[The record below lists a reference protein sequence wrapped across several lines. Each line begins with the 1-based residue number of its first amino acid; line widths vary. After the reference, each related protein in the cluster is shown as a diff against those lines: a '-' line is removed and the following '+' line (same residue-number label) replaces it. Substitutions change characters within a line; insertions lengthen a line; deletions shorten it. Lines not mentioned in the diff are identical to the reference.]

1 MSTPRTHHSYSKRA
15 KTDFNSLPYDVIVRI
30 AAPFRP
36 PDLIGAS
43 LVCVAWRDALKPLRE
58 AMVFT
63 EAGKILKREH
73 KRVNAML
80 GEALEA
86 FLKGAARGY
95 TPAMVEVGLIY
106 YLDMGRKDEGIL
118 WYRRAAELGDPAGQ
132 YHLAMFYFQLLQGA
146 CLPGNNPYYNTKV
159 AIEYLH
165 KAAIGG
171 HALAQHQLA
180 HCYHQG
186 RGVTRSISQTA
197 RWFLRAAEGGY
208 MPAMMNIAL
217 CYILGIGV
225 VPSNKSGGIWHK
237 RAIASR
243 KDHGCRDEDSWMD
256 LIRIVYSN
264 KEFL

>member
-1 MSTPRTHHSYSKRA
+1 MSTTQWPRTHHSYSKRA
-15 KTDFNSLPYDVIVRI
+15 KTDVNSLPCDVILRI
-30 AAPFRP
+30 AAQFGP

-132 YHLAMFYFQLLQGA
+132 YHLAMFYFQLQ
-146 CLPGNNPYYNTKV
+146 GNNPYNTKV

-171 HALAQHQLA
+171 HALAQHKLA

-186 RGVTRSISQTA
+186 RGVTPSTAETA

-208 MPAMMNIAL
+208 MPAMLNISL
-217 CYILGIGV
+217 CYLVGIGV
-225 VPSNKSGGIWHK
+225 PKGTAGSEWHK
-237 RAIASR
+237 RAREI
-243 KDHGCRDEDSWMD
+243 HGYSDENSWMD
-256 LIRIVYSN
+256 LTRRLYS
-264 KEFL
+264 KEEFL